1 MTDLEMSA
9 LRERAESGDSNAA
22 DQLIE
27 SAAELGDLATLE
39 RLANQG
45 NTSAAEV
52 LEELTAK

>member
-9 LRERAESGDSNAA
+9 LREQAERGDSDAA

-39 RLANQG
+39 RLARRA
-45 NTSAAEV
+45 TRPPPRYSR
-52 LEELTAK
+52 K